1 MLSKEEIKKN
11 VSMVEE
17 KIQKACDRVN
27 RENDVKLIAV
37 TKTFPEELLSRCLAI
52 GVTTIGENRARE
64 MRDKY
69 KTFGDQFQWHM
80 IGHLQR
86 NKVKYVIDKATL
98 IHSLD
103 SIRLA
108 KEINKRAKKEDK
120 IMDCLIQ
127 INAVDEESKY
137 GFLPKDI
144 DDVVEEISKLDNIR
158 IVGLMNMAPFFDDPE
173 KTRPGFKKM
182 KEIYDS
188 LKNCDYE
195 NINMNYLSMGMSN
208 DYEIAIEEGSNMVR
222 IGSAIFGA
230 RDYS

>member
-1 MLSKEEIKKN
+1 MLSKEEIQNNIKT
-11 VSMVEE
+11 VEQ
-17 KIQKACDRVN
+17 KIQAACDRVG
-27 RENDVKLIAV
+27 RENNVKLIAV
-37 TKTFPEELLSRCLAI
+37 TKTFPEALLSKCLALGI
-52 GVTTIGENRARE
+52 TTIGENRARE

-69 KTFGDQFQWHM
+69 ETFGDQFEWHM
-80 IGHLQR
+80 IGHSQR

-108 KEINKRAKKEDK
+108 KEINKRAAKEDK

-127 INAVDEESKY
+127 INAVDEDSKY

-144 DDVVEEISKLDNIR
+144 DDVVEAIAQLSNIR
-158 IVGLMNMAPFFDDPE
+158 IVGLMNMAPFFDDAE

-182 KEIYDS
+182 KEIFDS
-188 LKNCDYE
+188 LKDCNYD
-195 NINMNYLSMGMSN
+195 NIHMNHLSMGMSN
-208 DYEIAIEEGSNMVR
+208 DYEIAVEEGSTMVR
-222 IGSAIFGA
+222 IGSSIFGA